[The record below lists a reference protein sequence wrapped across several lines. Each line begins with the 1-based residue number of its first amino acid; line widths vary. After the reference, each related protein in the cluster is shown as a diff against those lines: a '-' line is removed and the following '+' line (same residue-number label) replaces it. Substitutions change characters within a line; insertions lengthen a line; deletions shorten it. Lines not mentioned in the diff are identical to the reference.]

1 MTTII
6 EVNCETG
13 ETIQREMTEQ
23 ELAKLNDMKR
33 IAEEE
38 AQVLLS

>member
-38 AQVLLS
+38 AQLLLS